1 MGRIVV
7 AVLVLLLTAGCSQ
20 ESNEMTLE
28 DLEGMSGKEA
38 ISLGTCQL
46 VKYEM
51 ENGKAAM
58 DRKMDEFVD
67 EVAAAPSAKEV
78 VSIQEEMIRDG
89 YSCTRQEMKEVA
101 NTGTL
106 SEE

>member
-1 MGRIVV
+1 M
-7 AVLVLLLTAGCSQ
+7 
-20 ESNEMTLE
+20 
-28 DLEGMSGKEA
+28 
-38 ISLGTCQL
+38 

-51 ENGKAAM
+51 ENGKAEAE
-58 DRKMDEFVD
+58 RKMDEFVD
-67 EVAAAPSAKEV
+67 EVAAAPSAKEG